1 MLKVKMNRTSNESIG
16 SIRSTYWDETRE
28 YFKEKTATFN
38 QIKRRRQIEIMKE
51 ELEKMIKY
59 KNKKIDKD

>member
-1 MLKVKMNRTSNESIG
+1 MEQTNKMNTESMKT
-16 SIRSTYWDETRE
+16 TYWQETRE